1 MTVALQW
8 HLQSNRS
15 EPIAL
20 STQRSTKDVE
30 AGRNDVLIVL
40 CDARQNDADNPA
52 LAASTAQSLFDAIT
66 YASNTTDPAQRMSR
80 CVAQIMQQ
88 FKRGIVP
95 SRGSGTNITD
105 VRILAALLTD
115 NRLTIGRSHGG
126 SVFLLRDGQLQH
138 LTEEFTNDSD
148 CDIGQV
154 DLEGEDRVL
163 FCSDA
168 VGEALTTSFIRN
180 ILRSQPSA
188 RKALNLVFR
197 EASAEHLP
205 LSASAAVLD
214 YISGEAGSFTAN
226 VMTGANEDEEA
237 EAPIAQRTLR
247 SVPALLAIAGVLIA
261 GALLLPRLFGGS
273 DAQKAVA
280 GQQIESPTATTAP
293 VSAESSP
300 TVVILP
306 VLDTPVPPTTTP
318 QPVIA
323 PVEPAA
329 PDPTATSAST
339 ATPEPTA
346 SAVPPTE
353 TALPPTET
361 AVPPTATRPR
371 PTRRPATLIPL
382 VTETPIPAP
391 TAEIILPTV
400 TPVPANNGGGGGG
413 DSGGGGGGGGE
424 TPPCLP
430 GASCGP

>member
-8 HLQSNRS
+8 HVQSNRNDS
-15 EPIAL
+15 IAL
-20 STQRSTKDVE
+20 STQRSSKDAE
-30 AGRNDVLIVL
+30 EGRNDVLIVL

-52 LAASTAQSLFDAIT
+52 LAASTAQSLFDAVS
-66 YASNTTDPAQRMSR
+66 YASNASDPAQRMSR

-95 SRGSGTNITD
+95 SQGSGTNITD

-126 SVFLLRDGQLQH
+126 SVYLLRGGQLQH

-154 DLEGEDRVL
+154 DLEGEDRVM

-168 VGEALTTSFIRN
+168 ISEGLTSSFIRN

-188 RKALNLVFR
+188 RKALNLIFR
-197 EASAEHLP
+197 ETGAEHLP

-214 YISGEAGSFTAN
+214 YISGESGSFTAN
-226 VMTGANEDEEA
+226 VMTGANEDDGA
-237 EAPIAQRTLR
+237 DAPITQRALR
-247 SVPALLAIAGVLIA
+247 SVPALLAVGVVLVA
-261 GALLLPRLFGGS
+261 GALLLPRLFGAG
-273 DAQKAVA
+273 DPQPVVA
-280 GQQIESPTATTAP
+280 GQQSDTPTPT
-293 VSAESSP
+293 SAASAVDASP

-306 VLDTPVPPTTTP
+306 VLEATTPPTETP

-329 PDPTATSAST
+329 PDPTATPEPTSASS

-346 SAVPPTE
+346 TNVSSTATVLPPTE
-353 TALPPTET
+353 TALPPT
-361 AVPPTATRPR
+361 AVRRR
-371 PTRRPATLIPL
+371 PTRRPPTLIPL
-382 VTETPIPAP
+382 VTETPIPRP
-391 TAEIILPTV
+391 TAEIILPTP
-400 TPVPANNGGGGGG
+400 TPQPGGG
-413 DSGGGGGGGGE
+413 DNGGGGGGGGGSV
-424 TPPCLP
+424 PCLP
-430 GASCGP
+430 GAQCGP